1 MNFLPE
7 TRLPQSAHDP
17 AGAHQF
23 AEWLTVSEAVTYCA
37 SNGLSR
43 TPKTIRKWALR
54 SHSDAEGADLKV
66 RREDIENGFRWS
78 IERES
83 LDRKIAQERDFERRN
98 QSELVQTGSHSSKP
112 EQIGSVKRVTAGTH
126 ENETKPVRTGSDST
140 IPEKSEIA
148 DENVASNDD
157 YDARLIEALK
167 EHISK
172 QDEQILFYREELRD
186 RRTSTK
192 ALAEVIQAFRLN
204 AENQSHRQSSS
215 ARHHD
220 VRGYRQTEDGDSG
233 PGTNA
238 PDGV

>member
-1 MNFLPE
+1 MDHEPDHAQLQPE
-7 TRLPQSAHDP
+7 PLSP
-17 AGAHQF
+17 AAHQF
-23 AEWLTVSEAVTYCA
+23 EPWLTVSESVAYC
-37 SNGLSR
+37 SSKGLER
-43 TPKTIRKWALR
+43 TPKTIRKWAMR
-54 SHSDAEGADLKV
+54 SHNDVEGADLSV

-140 IPEKSEIA
+140 AYQKNLKSLTKT
-148 DENVASNDD
+148 VASNDD

-220 VRGYRQTEDGDSG
+220 VRGSQTNRGRG
-233 PGTNA
+233 
-238 PDGV
+238 